1 MGAEDQSV
9 TAVVQISKEI
19 LVSSGDIIRYLLQ
32 LLLNRRAAKDGL
44 LVSAAKGL
52 GKGVCALGRGVH
64 GLWED
69 KHVMNADGKGL
80 VGDVDWQKA
89 NRAWGD
95 RMIVGLKKDAF
106 SDPEHIEKLREEL
119 KHRGVDFAISD
130 SPTGEMQLMYR
141 IPNEDLVA
149 PLISDLPILW
159 GEKNDVPTE
168 DQDARNE
175 AMETAGINIPGAKP
189 GHESVPQAVAEVE
202 AEPASAS
209 QVANIQG
216 MAARGDVSQ
225 EVLDRAEGGKM
236 TVGEAQRLI
245 RANDNPRPESVAPDM
260 HPSPEEMA
268 RAVKSDL
275 EQEHVGVTPAGSA
288 QTQTDATV
296 IPFVPQQGSPRATQ
310 QAPHLQAASA
320 AQTAP
325 KPAPRHR

>member
-9 TAVVQISKEI
+9 TAVVQISKEV
-19 LVSSGDIIRYLLQ
+19 LVSSGDIIRYLIQ
-32 LLLNRRAAKDGL
+32 LLLHRRAAKDGL

-52 GKGVCALGRGVH
+52 GKGACALARGVR
-64 GLWED
+64 GIWED
-69 KHVMNADGKGL
+69 KHVVNADGKGL
-80 VGDVDWQKA
+80 VGDADWQKA
-89 NRAWGD
+89 TRAWGD
-95 RMIVGLKKDAF
+95 RMIVGLEKNAF
-106 SDPEHIEKLREEL
+106 SDPEHIEQLREDL
-119 KHRGVDFAISD
+119 KHRGVDFAISEG
-130 SPTGEMQLMYR
+130 PTGEMQLMYR

-149 PLISDLPILW
+149 PLISDLPTLW
-159 GEKNDVPTE
+159 AEKNDVPTE

-189 GHESVPQAVAEVE
+189 GHESVPQAVHEVE

-225 EVLDRAEGGKM
+225 EVLDRAEGGEM

-245 RANDNPRPESVAPDM
+245 RANDNPRPESVAPDR

-268 RAVKSDL
+268 RAVNSDL
-275 EQEHVGVTPAGSA
+275 EQEHVGVTPAGPA
-288 QTQTDATV
+288 QTQTNATV
-296 IPFVPQQGSPRATQ
+296 TPFGRQGVADATQ
-310 QAPHLQAASA
+310 QSRPKAAPAAP
-320 AQTAP
+320 TAP

>member
-9 TAVVQISKEI
+9 TAVVQISKEV
-19 LVSSGDIIRYLLQ
+19 LVSSGDIIRYLIQ
-32 LLLNRRAAKDGL
+32 LLLHRRAAKDGL

-52 GKGVCALGRGVH
+52 GKGACALARGVR
-64 GLWED
+64 GIWED
-69 KHVMNADGKGL
+69 KHVVNADGKGL
-80 VGDVDWQKA
+80 VGDADWQKA
-89 NRAWGD
+89 TRVWGD

-106 SDPEHIEKLREEL
+106 ADPEHIEQLRKEL
-119 KHRGVDFAISD
+119 KHRGVDFALTE
-130 SPTGEMQLMYR
+130 SPTGETQLMYR

-149 PLISDLPILW
+149 PLISSLPDLW

-168 DQDARNE
+168 DQNALNK
-175 AMETAGINIPGAKP
+175 AMETAGINVPGAKP
-189 GHESVPQAVAEVE
+189 GHESAAEAVQEVE
-202 AEPASAS
+202 AEPASIT
-209 QVANIQG
+209 QVASIKE

-225 EVLDRAEGGKM
+225 EVLDRAEGGEM

-245 RANDNPRPESVAPDM
+245 RANDNPRPESVAPDR

-268 RAVKSDL
+268 RAVNLDL
-275 EQEHVGVTPAGSA
+275 EQEHVGVTPAGPA

-296 IPFVPQQGSPRATQ
+296 IPFVPQQGSERATQ
-310 QAPHLQAASA
+310 QAPHPKAAPA

>member
-9 TAVVQISKEI
+9 TAVVQISKEV

-52 GKGVCALGRGVH
+52 GRGACALGRGVH

-69 KHVMNADGKGL
+69 KHVINADGKGL

-95 RMIVGLKKDAF
+95 RMIVGLEKNAF
-106 SDPEHIEKLREEL
+106 SDPEHIGQLREEL
-119 KHRGVDFAISD
+119 KHRGVDFAISE

-149 PLISDLPILW
+149 PLISDLPTLW
-159 GEKNDVPTE
+159 AEKNDVPTE
-168 DQDARNE
+168 DQKALDN
-175 AMETAGINIPGAKP
+175 AMETAGITIDGAKP
-189 GHESVPQAVAEVE
+189 GHESGAKAVHEVE

-209 QVANIQG
+209 QIANIKE
-216 MAARGDVSQ
+216 MVARGDVGQ
-225 EVLDRAEGGKM
+225 DVLDRAEGGDI
-236 TVGEAQRLI
+236 TVGEAQGLI
-245 RANDNPRPESVAPDM
+245 RANGNPRPETVTPDK

-268 RAVKSDL
+268 RAVKADL
-275 EQEHVGVTPAGSA
+275 EQELFGVTPEVPT
-288 QTQTDATV
+288 QTQTNATV
-296 IPFVPQQGSPRATQ
+296 IPFGRQGVGNATQ
-310 QAPHLQAASA
+310 QPRPKAAPAAP
-320 AQTAP
+320 TAP
-325 KPAPRHR
+325 TPTPRHR